1 MYWLSLILLI
11 LLGVL
16 GIAGWLR
23 SRQPSAG
30 RALAPLE
37 ALSGWV
43 GLLGLIWGVFVLV
56 RAISYIGVMMRYA
69 FGSWLLM
76 VLTGLVITAIS
87 LILVAPLLRQ
97 LLGRNG
103 FTAAIDGVAAKL
115 GPHRV
120 VLGAACLALALWSI
134 LNYVF

>member
-1 MYWLSLILLI
+1 MYWMSLILLI
-11 LLGVL
+11 LLGML

-23 SRQPSAG
+23 SRQPNAG

-43 GLLGLIWGVFVLV
+43 GLIGVVWGLFLLI
-56 RAISYIGVMMRYA
+56 RALSYIGVLLRYA
-69 FGSWLLM
+69 PLSWLLLL
-76 VLTGLVITAIS
+76 LTALVITALS

-97 LLGRNG
+97 LIGRNG
-103 FTAAIDGVAAKL
+103 FTAAVDGIAAKL
-115 GPHRV
+115 APFRV
-120 VLGAACLALALWSI
+120 GLGAACLALALWSI